1 LTRETAERETDTLR
15 WRAGRLERL
24 EGSQDDPIETHASL
38 PPGAI
43 DAPGSE
49 ERHRVYKMTGL
60 KALPGADGALGLSG
74 DTIGF
79 PRNGISSP

>member
-1 LTRETAERETDTLR
+1 MDTLR
-15 WRAGRLERL
+15 WRAERLERL
-24 EGSQDDPIETHASL
+24 EGGQDDPIETRASL
-38 PPGAI
+38 LPGAV

-60 KALPGADGALGLSG
+60 KALLGADGALGLSG